1 MGRIKVPGGHMVGIV
16 PETKPDQR
24 LEKPKS
30 YTGKAPTKRDNG
42 QKAENKK

>member
-1 MGRIKVPGGHMVGIV
+1 MVGIV
-16 PETKPDQR
+16 PETKPDQH

-30 YTGKAPTKRDNG
+30 YMGKAPTKRDNG